1 MKVQLIQKAAVAT
14 FAGSL
19 AFSTCVS
26 AVNLTEVPL
35 VVAEVAPPNIM
46 ILFDTSG
53 SMQHVTPGGAYDS
66 NDSTWNTCPSSSSNV
81 VGLNSWDRIRLEIT
95 SGGYPRIDVD
105 GSEYFYSDDENS
117 VSADT
122 NSARDRS
129 FVTGSRVNRRGQTIF
144 SYETERKAC
153 FDPNVTYTNVEL
165 TTTSY
170 PTGSASYTGHYL
182 NYYFGSKLDGSWV
195 NGAEDTIGS
204 RVHPD
209 QLKRVEVGKTVINN
223 FIDARDDDSINL
235 GITRFNPNNN
245 GALIVEGISLLTGPS
260 STPTPSP
267 STGHKGAVKAAMN
280 NFTAD
285 GNTPIAESMID
296 IGGYFLGPYGQSPA
310 TPSTDSNPL
319 ITHPGTPSEQVR
331 DVSDVFKRGRNN
343 SLPSPIE
350 QAAFC
355 EKNFIIAMTD
365 GLPTNDS
372 TDIGSVFQN
381 YLNDG
386 GTDQHMDD
394 VAQALYEM
402 DIRPD
407 VDNFTQTQEYLNNI
421 KTYLIG
427 FADPGIQNSQLFLDT
442 ANAGSGGATGPYFP
456 TSLDELNTSFEQIIA
471 DIFAQE
477 GSVASVSFNSG
488 QLASDS
494 AVFQA
499 KFNTNP
505 WSGNLVAFNLDD
517 ITGVIQTPFIWDA
530 AVTLDQRA
538 NPAGAFTATEGRNV
552 FTYDPTP
559 GSGAADGTSLA
570 LANWANLPH
579 ELKADLYA
587 GLDIDGDSD
596 AADDPEAM
604 LLLQYLLGD
613 NSNEGA
619 AGTNYRVRDTGQQTP
634 VGHPN
639 GGGLAIRNRLGDIV
653 NSTPVFVGAPELN
666 WPGWS
671 ASAPIKFG
679 ASGNSYSD
687 FRNRS
692 NIANRT
698 PVIYVGANDGML
710 HGFNADLA
718 GSGEE
723 LFAYMPSTIFSSN
736 VDEGLHYLA
745 QHDYAHKFYV
755 DLTPTVSDV
764 FITNGTTTDWRTV
777 LVGGLRGGGRGLFAL
792 DITDPAVYGNV
803 ATPANTRAADT
814 VLWEFTHPELGYTFS
829 QPTIVKMA
837 NGRWAAITGNGYN
850 SNTGYAQL
858 FIIFLDGGVD
868 GVWTLGTD
876 YLVIQAGT
884 ELNNGLTSPRVADTD
899 GDFVADRVYA
909 GDLRGN
915 MWVFDIS
922 TDPTVTPWAV
932 DFSGAPLFTACDS
945 DPCTSF
951 NRQPITSAPILV
963 RNPSTTTTGN
973 EPNVLVLFGTGQFL
987 EPTDPDTTDLQSFYS
1002 VWDAGASGLERA
1014 DLAPRTL
1021 TQTTLNASL
1030 PNEVDVRTVS
1040 GTAFTY
1046 DGTTK
1051 GWFMNLPSSGE
1062 RVVADPQVRGEIVF
1076 FNSIIPDDS
1085 TCSPG
1090 GTGWLMSLDYD
1101 TGLAPVNF
1109 GVFDADDDGQIDS
1122 SDLSYV
1128 GEYFGE
1134 SLPAKSGLLGERQYT
1149 PGSDGSITSRA
1160 IDAGG
1165 SGVAGRLSWEEVYRQ

>member
-53 SMQHVTPGGAYDS
+53 SMEHITPGGTLAGPGGIYDPNDATWDTCPAS
-66 NDSTWNTCPSSSSNV
+66 SSDVIDLNNNNPIDLDIRNGFPQINRNGTRYWYSVLEDGNDSISY
-81 VGLNSWDRIRLEIT
+81 
-95 SGGYPRIDVD
+95 GG
-105 GSEYFYSDDENS
+105 
-117 VSADT
+117 
-122 NSARDRS
+122 RS
-129 FVTGSRVNRRGQTIF
+129 R
-144 SYETERKAC
+144 RKAC
-153 FDPNVTYTNVEL
+153 FDPNLIYEGRL
-165 TTTSY
+165 TE
-170 PTGSASYTGHYL
+170 TGTQTGADAQYSGHYL
-182 NYYFGSKLDGSWV
+182 NFYFGSVLDGSW
-195 NGAEDTIGS
+195 NGIKHPGQPS
-204 RVHPD
+204 RIEAGQIV
-209 QLKRVEVGKTVINN
+209 VNN
-223 FIDARDDDSINL
+223 FINARDDDSINL
-235 GITRFNPNNN
+235 GLSRFNGSN
-245 GALIVEGISLLTGPS
+245 GASIRQEVSLLSATQKTNSVNTINGFS
-260 STPTPSP
+260 AGGSTPL
-267 STGHKGAVKAAMN
+267 
-280 NFTAD
+280 
-285 GNTPIAESMID
+285 AESLID
-296 IGGYFLGPYGQSPA
+296 IGKYFTGTAGGEQLR
-310 TPSTDSNPL
+310 
-319 ITHPGTPSEQVR
+319 THPNADGISGGVME
-331 DVSDVFKRGRNN
+331 DVSTVFQRSPNYASGV
-343 SLPSPIE
+343 SSTSPID

-355 EKNFIIAMTD
+355 EKNFIITMTD
-365 GLPTNDS
+365 GKPTSDTS
-372 TDIGSVFQN
+372 SIGPVFQDYDDDCN
-381 YLNDG
+381 GASPACNSDDRKTTAGYSYQNG
-386 GTDQHMDD
+386 GSDYMDD
-394 VAQALYEM
+394 VAQGLFEM
-402 DIRPD
+402 DLRPD
-407 VDNFTQTQEYLNNI
+407 IDNFTQTQEYLNNI
-421 KTYLIG
+421 LTYLIG
-427 FADPGIQNSQLFLDT
+427 FADLGIQNDQLFIDTAVQGSGGRRSLPFFPNNEAELDT
-442 ANAGSGGATGPYFP
+442 A
-456 TSLDELNTSFEQIIA
+456 FEQIIA
-471 DIFAQE
+471 DIFSQE

-517 ITGVIQTPFIWDA
+517 VTGVIQTPFIWDA
-530 AVTLDQRA
+530 GVTLDQRA
-538 NPAGAFTATEGRNV
+538 NPAGDYTSTEGRNV

-559 GSGAADGTSLA
+559 PLGNPDGVSLSVT
-570 LANWANLPH
+570 NWANLPS
-579 ELKADLYA
+579 ELKDDLYM
-587 GLDIDGDSD
+587 GVDIDGDLD
-596 AADDPEAM
+596 PADGPEAIR
-604 LLLQYLLGD
+604 LLQYLLGD
-613 NSNEGA
+613 GSNEGA
-619 AGTNYRVRDTGQQTP
+619 ASTNYRVRDTLETTT

-639 GGGLAIRNRLGDIV
+639 GGGLPIRNRLGDIV

-666 WPGWS
+666 WPSWS

-679 ASGNSYSD
+679 VSGNSYSD

-710 HGFNADLA
+710 HGFDADLSN
-718 GSGEE
+718 SGEE
-723 LFAYMPSTIFSSN
+723 LLAYMPSSIFSPN
-736 VDEGLHYLA
+736 VNEGVHYLA

-792 DITDPAVYGNV
+792 DITDPAVYGNTAV
-803 ATPANTRAADT
+803 AASTRAADT